1 MTFEQAYNTFKEQV
15 VAVTAGGADIIS
27 FETFTD
33 VSEMR
38 IALLA
43 AKENCNLPVICS
55 ISYEQNGRTLMGSD
69 PAVCAYILHSLG
81 ADMIGTN
88 CSFGPEYMLKVAE
101 IYGKT
106 GLSFSIK
113 PNAGIPK
120 TVDGKLVYDETSEK
134 FAKYTR
140 EFIKNGARLV
150 GGCCGTRPEFIAE
163 ISKIVR
169 ESDAVSYPLNVDF
182 ITSSSKAIS
191 FEDIKQT
198 DIGWIDIKI
207 EETLKKDLLAGD
219 MSAITDTAMDLMEED
234 YELIAIDVDVPEA
247 DELLLANVVKEAQT
261 YLKQP
266 FILKSDNPKSLEAAL
281 RVYKGRAGV
290 ITKASDCVDEIL
302 NKYGAVNVGGFI
314 LNENNYFNSL
324 VRYLVEKDYYH
335 LISADN
341 QVPDLSNGI
350 ASMIRDI
357 QGTSVFV
364 EIIDADRYT
373 IEQISN
379 IMLNGAA
386 MLNNIQGS
394 NAYIFK
400 VFLFEST
407 TDMDKVEIIKQHQ
420 VDITLEKRFMKCIS
434 LNISEKKVEKYFSVP
449 AFDAGLVKSFKR
461 FFSKDI
467 DKRETSYKD
476 IEGVIERRK
485 KDFEIQFKAQK
496 PWLTYIII
504 ALNIFMYGLLQLVA
518 MKTGTVY
525 EQQLEPFGA
534 KVNNLIMDGQ
544 YWRFITPMFLHADI
558 VHLAVNCYSIYIIG
572 TQVEKIFGRGRFLA
586 IYFVSGLIGSAASFA
601 FSLNSSVGASG
612 AIFGLVGAM
621 LYFSLGRPALLKSSY
636 GVNLVTMTIINIAYG
651 FMNKRI
657 DNHAHIG
664 GLIGG
669 FLTAGAVYLAQE
681 KNKKSLLKKVTSI
694 LLVVAITVGTLF
706 YGFNNDINV
715 LSPKL
720 AALEQF
726 DIQNNWIE
734 SEEKA
739 KEILGLNPADK
750 DIKIRVFWSLIRLK

>member
-1 MTFEQAYNTFKEQV
+1 MK
-15 VAVTAGGADIIS
+15 
-27 FETFTD
+27 
-33 VSEMR
+33 
-38 IALLA
+38 
-43 AKENCNLPVICS
+43 
-55 ISYEQNGRTLMGSD
+55 
-69 PAVCAYILHSLG
+69 
-81 ADMIGTN
+81 
-88 CSFGPEYMLKVAE
+88 
-101 IYGKT
+101 
-106 GLSFSIK
+106 
-113 PNAGIPK
+113 
-120 TVDGKLVYDETSEK
+120 
-134 FAKYTR
+134 
-140 EFIKNGARLV
+140 
-150 GGCCGTRPEFIAE
+150 
-163 ISKIVR
+163 
-169 ESDAVSYPLNVDF
+169 
-182 ITSSSKAIS
+182 
-191 FEDIKQT
+191 
-198 DIGWIDIKI
+198 
-207 EETLKKDLLAGD
+207 
-219 MSAITDTAMDLMEED
+219 
-234 YELIAIDVDVPEA
+234 
-247 DELLLANVVKEAQT
+247 
-261 YLKQP
+261 
-266 FILKSDNPKSLEAAL
+266 
-281 RVYKGRAGV
+281 
-290 ITKASDCVDEIL
+290 
-302 NKYGAVNVGGFI
+302 
-314 LNENNYFNSL
+314 NNYFNSL

-750 DIKIRVFWSLIRLK
+750 DIKIRVFWSLIRAKVSQGKFDEGIQSSKVLTEISPADGHYLLGVIYYNTRDFDKAKEELEEAKKAGSANTDNINEMLSNIEEIK